1 MTGVGKREWAAR
13 LLAATGVGEAWRRL
27 APVGNRITI
36 LAYHRVYDLGEEDG
50 FPFDPELVSA
60 TPADFRWQMQHVLRA
75 GSPMTFARLAAVL
88 DARAD
93 LPTHP
98 IIVTFDDGHGDNF
111 TRAFPVLRD
120 LGIPATVFLSTGYV
134 GKAGT
139 FWFDRVVQLLYRAP
153 RGKVCV
159 PTVALDEQIGPDVAS
174 RRETAGRLLRVLKAV
189 PDAVRLCALRELED
203 ALGGYPPPGDAA
215 LSGALTW
222 DQVREM
228 ARAGIEFGSHSVT
241 HPVLTRLDDG
251 SLADELALSR
261 RTIEKEVGQAVTAVA
276 YPVGG
281 PEAFD
286 ERVVSAS
293 VRAGYRFG
301 VSYVSGVNDGVPD
314 PYRLRRLHVER
325 YTSRAYFEALL
336 SVPGLF
342 A

>member
-1 MTGVGKREWAAR
+1 MTGLGKREWVAR
-13 LLAATGVGEAWRRL
+13 VLAATGVGGAWRRL
-27 APVGNRITI
+27 APVGSRITI
-36 LAYHRVYDLGEEDG
+36 LAYHRVYDIGEEDE

-60 TPADFRWQMQHVLRA
+60 TPADFRWQMERVLRA
-75 GSPMTFARLAAVL
+75 GSPTTFARLAAAI
-88 DARAD
+88 DGGTDPPPR
-93 LPTHP
+93 P
-98 IIVTFDDGHGDNF
+98 IIVTFDDGHRDNF
-111 TRAFPVLRD
+111 THAFPVLRD

-134 GKAGT
+134 GTAGT

-153 RGKVCV
+153 RGRVRV
-159 PTVALDEQIGPDVAS
+159 RAAAFDEEAGDHVAS
-174 RRETAGRLLRVLKAV
+174 RRASAARLLRVLKAV

-203 ALGGYPPPGDAA
+203 ALGRYPPPGDDA

-228 ARAGIEFGSHSVT
+228 ARGGIEFGSHAVT
-241 HPVLTRLDDG
+241 HPVLTRLEDG
-251 SLADELALSR
+251 PLANELASSR
-261 RTIEKEVGQAVTAVA
+261 RTIEKEVGQPVTALA

-281 PEAFD
+281 TEAFD
-286 ERVVSAS
+286 ERVVSSSA
-293 VRAGYRFG
+293 RAGYRFG

-336 SVPGLF
+336 SVPRLF